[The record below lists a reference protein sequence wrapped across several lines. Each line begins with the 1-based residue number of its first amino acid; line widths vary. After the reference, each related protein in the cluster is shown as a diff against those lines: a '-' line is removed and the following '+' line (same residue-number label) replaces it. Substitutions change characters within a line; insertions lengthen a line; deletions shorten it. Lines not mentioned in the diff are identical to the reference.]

1 MKIRDFFSSIAQSFF
16 NDRAW
21 LGMTLLVAIAVFDPL
36 AAAMGLAGAGLSLL
50 SSWGTLQPWALRNF
64 GLIPLNGLFL
74 GLGLHAHFAQ
84 VPQTLLYLVLGAS
97 LLPTL
102 AKALHGVFAGLRL
115 GVLILPALILL
126 WTFALI
132 SPEPVALIP
141 AVSTPGWIPS
151 IAKLASQT
159 GLASQEWILGA
170 GLVFESMGRWLFLPN
185 AWLGLA
191 LTSVVLL
198 ASPRG
203 ALAWVSGL
211 AVGAFVAF
219 GLSPLMPLEECL
231 RSAFCS
237 GIVALGLVSLPEKV
251 RFSRVLLGAAL
262 ATVISLSM
270 LRVSLAFGV
279 PLFSFPYVLAF
290 WSIQLSLR
298 PQVRVDRGF
307 EVFQSRSGEPV
318 FASAQVVELFQTRER
333 KTDRSKERAA

>member
-1 MKIRDFFSSIAQSFF
+1 MDGDGMKIRDFFSTIAHSFF

-132 SPEPVALIP
+132 SNSHL
-141 AVSTPGWIPS
+141 
-151 IAKLASQT
+151 
-159 GLASQEWILGA
+159 
-170 GLVFESMGRWLFLPN
+170 R
-185 AWLGLA
+185 LA
-191 LTSVVLL
+191 LHPRNGSSGRGWFLSRWDDGSFCRTRGSDWRLRLL
-198 ASPRG
+198 
-203 ALAWVSGL
+203 
-211 AVGAFVAF
+211 F
-219 GLSPLMPLEECL
+219 
-231 RSAFCS
+231 
-237 GIVALGLVSLPEKV
+237 
-251 RFSRVLLGAAL
+251 FSRAHE
-262 ATVISLSM
+262 
-270 LRVSLAFGV
+270 
-279 PLFSFPYVLAF
+279 
-290 WSIQLSLR
+290 
-298 PQVRVDRGF
+298 VRWPGF
-307 EVFQSRSGEPV
+307 LV
-318 FASAQVVELFQTRER
+318 
-333 KTDRSKERAA
+333 